1 MVDRRTRGGD
11 NLWQRLFGAG
21 EERLG
26 QVAEDLLSSQ
36 RVREAITSTFQT
48 AVRTKGQV
56 DRNMEMILA
65 ALNLPT
71 RRDFDKLYAKVES
84 LQGSLINLSIKLD
97 RLAAQQAAAAAAATP
112 PPSPKPAKAKAR
124 RAPTRRRKTAAGH
137 SGDG

>member
-1 MVDRRTRGGD
+1 MVDPRTRSGD
-11 NLWQRLFGAG
+11 SLWQRLFGAG

-36 RVREAITSTFQT
+36 TVRDALASTFRK
-48 AVRTKGQV
+48 AARTKGQV

-84 LQGSLINLSIKLD
+84 LQGSLVNLSIKLD
-97 RLAAQQAAAAAAATP
+97 RLVAQQQAA
-112 PPSPKPAKAKAR
+112 PPSPGPTVKPSKSRKAR
-124 RAPTRRRKTAAGH
+124 RTTHRQRKAPAPDTE
-137 SGDG
+137 S